1 MRTGNLC
8 LSHAK
13 SYRKGCND
21 VCAYVEVRFPI
32 YLNLQ
37 MSWNLFFLK
46 KETYSYTQEMK
57 QAKEEYLKE
66 MKKNLLG
73 NIRKGKIYL
82 QVGGQGLERLVCEL
96 MKCEGYIADLL
107 SKNHF
112 PKPADADIRAMK
124 EDAFSSQKILV
135 QVKHHDG
142 YSGKEGIE
150 QIIAALEQEGY
161 EDYSGYFVTS
171 GEIGE
176 DVERFAEQS
185 DIGLIDGNLLVDL
198 ILEHLDRLPEELQD
212 KLGVYLVPNIVSMR

>member
-1 MRTGNLC
+1 
-8 LSHAK
+8 
-13 SYRKGCND
+13 
-21 VCAYVEVRFPI
+21 
-32 YLNLQ
+32 
-37 MSWNLFFLK
+37 
-46 KETYSYTQEMK
+46 
-57 QAKEEYLKE
+57 

-73 NIRKGKIYL
+73 NIRKGKTYL

-212 KLGVYLVPNIVSMR
+212 KLGVYLIPNIVSMR